1 MSSVLRPT
9 ADEALAEWRRLILA
23 DREQVERI
31 RDDHRGN
38 GSDYYAPVA
47 SSFSPARRESIEWPV
62 VEALAQPGDTW
73 LDIGAGGGRF
83 AVPLA
88 GIVQRVIAVEPSS
101 AMREVMG
108 QAIAEAGRTNV
119 EVVDAKWPV
128 PGWEHEVDVSMA
140 AHALY
145 DIADLD
151 AWLDAQESA
160 TRRACIGIFGA
171 FARGTQVADFFEAVH
186 GEPMA
191 TLPAL
196 REFVAVLGAR
206 GRRYEVRSIAT
217 GEQAVV
223 KPEQEVFAT
232 LRRLLWLG
240 EGTQLDGKM
249 QRLAREWY
257 GAEGGLALP
266 PMRPWVGVVTWSPR

>member
-9 ADEALAEWRRLILA
+9 AEEALAEWRRLVLA
-23 DREQVERI
+23 DREQVERV
-31 RDDHRGN
+31 RQDVRA
-38 GSDYYAPVA
+38 DYYAPVA
-47 SSFSPARRESIEWPV
+47 PSFSPARRESIEWPL

-88 GIVQRVIAVEPSS
+88 GVVERVIAVEPSG

-108 QAIAEAGRTNV
+108 RAIAEAGRTNI
-119 EVVDAKWPV
+119 EVVDARWPV
-128 PGWEHEVDVSMA
+128 AGWDREVDVSLA

-145 DIADLD
+145 DIDD
-151 AWLDAQESA
+151 IEGWLEAQEAA
-160 TRRACIGIFGA
+160 TRRTCIGIFGVQG
-171 FARGTQVADFFEAVH
+171 RGAQVADFFEAVH

-206 GRRYEVRSIAT
+206 AKRYEIRTVAT
-217 GEQAVV
+217 GERAVA
-223 KPEQEVFAT
+223 KPAEEVYAT
-232 LRRLLWLG
+232 LRRLLWLA
-240 EGTQLDGKM
+240 EGSELDAKM
-249 QRLAREWY
+249 QRLAQEWY
-257 GAEGGLALP
+257 GTEGGLALP
-266 PMRPWVGVVTWSPR
+266 PMRPWLGIVSWDPR